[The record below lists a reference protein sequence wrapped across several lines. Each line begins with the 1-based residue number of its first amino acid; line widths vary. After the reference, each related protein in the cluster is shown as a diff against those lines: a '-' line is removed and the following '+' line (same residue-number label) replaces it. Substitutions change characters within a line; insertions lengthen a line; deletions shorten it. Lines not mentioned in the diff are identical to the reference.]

1 MLDRIWSLMHIG
13 IEIIFVFDGEG
24 RPDVKR
30 DKKTEDSTGRKAREE
45 NSGFFKETLTKL
57 HIPWRQAPGEAEAE
71 CAALQRLGLVDAV
84 WLEDSDTLMFGCTV
98 LVKNLLKS
106 NGQKSKDEAKVY
118 RLRDIEQK
126 TRITA
131 NGIVLYAMVAGCD
144 YTKGLHGCGTAV
156 GQELAKKKILV
167 EEFSKTLANAGE
179 RSWNLW
185 RRRLEAQLSNLSS
198 KLRPHFDKDK
208 ANISQFPNFQA
219 LGYCRN
225 PKVSS
230 DNELRNLDCM
240 RGDWYKR
247 YSTESLRTTIP
258 YMRDRFH
265 YNKPSKW
272 WFRHLAPVALNQR
285 LLALEPGARDLVN
298 NVTQKRSK
306 VTSIVD
312 IDPRQIFPGI
322 EEARCPQGMLVL
334 NGFPTGKEADRAVVE
349 KRLEIVQSV
358 ILDAVLGWGMSDE
371 EFLEW
376 RKGPEKASAGNGKPA
391 AKKSALPKVQ
401 TRQRGRKRKAENS
414 ARVTPLPKRPATSNP
429 PAKFKLYDDN
439 FVDLIGDSSSQ
450 EIGSGAV
457 PSGALGA
464 ASKPLNIADKST
476 PLKPTH
482 RVREESVSFPS
493 PRNRNELSVSRETR
507 LTQEDGVSEVLKTLR
522 KHYSAANSARHPLSG
537 NVGSAPVLSSL
548 AKQKELQGKGGSI
561 ENPINLDD

>member
-1 MLDRIWSLMHIG
+1 MHIG

-84 WLEDSDTLMFGCTV
+84 WSEDSDTLMFGCTV
-98 LVKNLLKS
+98 LVKNLHKS

-118 RLRDIEQK
+118 RLRDIERK
-126 TRITA
+126 TRISA

-156 GQELAKKKILV
+156 GRELATKKILV
-167 EEFSKTLANAGE
+167 EEFSEISANAGE
-179 RSWNLW
+179 RSWKLW
-185 RRRLEAQLSNLSS
+185 RRRLEAQLNNL
-198 KLRPHFDKDK
+198 KPELRSHFDKDK
-208 ANISQFPNFQA
+208 ANTSQFPNFQA

-230 DNELRNLDCM
+230 ENELRNLDCM

-247 YSTESLRTTIP
+247 YSTESLRITIP

-272 WFRHLAPVALNQR
+272 WFCHLAPVALNQR
-285 LLALEPGARDLVN
+285 LLALEPGARDLVK
-298 NVTQKRSK
+298 NVEQKNQ
-306 VTSIVD
+306 VTSVVD

-322 EEARCPQGMLVL
+322 EEARCPQGMPVL
-334 NGFPTGKEADRAVVE
+334 NGARTGKKADSDVVG
-349 KRLEIVQSV
+349 KPPQIVQSV

-371 EFLEW
+371 ELLEW

-414 ARVTPLPKRPATSNP
+414 PRVTPLPKRPAPSNP
-429 PAKFKLYDDN
+429 PAKFKLYDAN

-464 ASKPLNIADKST
+464 ASKPLNIFDKAT
-476 PLKPTH
+476 PLKPTNQ
-482 RVREESVSFPS
+482 VRKESVSFPS

-507 LTQEDGVSEVLKTLR
+507 QFQEDGVSEVVKTLR
-522 KHYSAANSARHPLSG
+522 KHYSAANSAKHSLSG

-548 AKQKELQGKGGSI
+548 AKRKALQGKGGSI